1 MLVFVFFWSLAGKAC
16 ASLESCF
23 QSPNWRMISLM
34 SVTSLGSQL
43 GNKEVQASDKA
54 GVFVFLIDKPYLRM
68 QEK

>member
-1 MLVFVFFWSLAGKAC
+1 MLVLVFFWSLAGKAC

-23 QSPNWRMISLM
+23 QSLNRRMIILM

-43 GNKEVQASDKA
+43 DNKEVQVSDKA

-68 QEK
+68 QVK